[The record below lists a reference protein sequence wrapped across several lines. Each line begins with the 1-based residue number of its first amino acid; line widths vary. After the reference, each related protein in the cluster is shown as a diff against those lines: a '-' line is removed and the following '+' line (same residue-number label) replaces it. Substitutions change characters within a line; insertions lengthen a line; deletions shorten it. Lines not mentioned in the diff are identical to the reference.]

1 MRSPHCV
8 VALDAG
14 IGGGRSV
21 VCDTSGRILS
31 MACREW
37 TYHSTPSVPASYEF
51 DAEQFWADLCT
62 TTRDALKRGDIPADA
77 VRAVSA
83 TGQREG
89 IVLVG
94 ADGRELYAGPAL
106 DARGSEENRALARAY
121 GDRIYHITGHRLN
134 MLHAPGR
141 LLWLQRHRPD
151 ILAATRHL
159 LTIDAWLCYRL
170 SGEAAAE
177 PSSACSSLLFDL
189 RRRVWSVDIC
199 GLLELDADI
208 LPKVA
213 AAGRV
218 IGGLTRAAAAGLG
231 LRPGTPVVLGG
242 GDAQCGL
249 IGLGAVVPGD
259 AAAIAGTTTPML
271 LTIDQPCLDE
281 QGRTWTR
288 CHSIPGLWAVEAN
301 AGITGLR
308 YRWLRDLLWPYP
320 ERPDL
325 PSGAYEAM
333 DSAAAAVPPGAH
345 GLRVYLGAYPMD
357 GRRHHFMPAE
367 GAIVGVPTGQS
378 AASTR
383 AAIARAALESA
394 AFAMRYNWDL
404 MQAVTGLCP
413 STLYVGGGQA
423 RSALWCRIVADV
435 LGIPL
440 MVGAASDV
448 TARGAALCALAGVGE
463 ANDLAGASREL
474 ARHTPVVPHPA
485 DHERYAEAYR
495 RWLADLPGRH
505 DTL

>member
-31 MACREW
+31 MAYREW

-199 GLLELDADI
+199 GLLELDANI

-218 IGGLTRAAAAGLG
+218 
-231 LRPGTPVVLGG
+231 
-242 GDAQCGL
+242 

-301 AGITGLR
+301 AGVTGLR

-404 MQAVTGLCP
+404 MQAVTGFCP

-435 LGIPL
+435 LGVPL

-474 ARHTPVVPHPA
+474 AASSRLAPA
-485 DHERYAEAYR
+485 
-495 RWLADLPGRH
+495 
-505 DTL
+505 